1 MPASYPIS
9 IRPFQPKVNI
19 QDIVDAADPN
29 ALQEEV
35 VALGTTLGL
44 NPALS
49 TTPSSSNSFANST
62 QFSTVVQRLA
72 NIETGIVADT
82 HTQYIKRTGNEIITN
97 ATASNVAFTVKGA
110 TSQSAN
116 LQNWTN
122 SSNTVVAS
130 ISSTGVFSTAGG
142 LSAPQLDQV
151 AILSIFGS

>member
-9 IRPFQPKVNI
+9 VRPFTTKVNVL
-19 QDIVDAADPN
+19 DIVDAADPN
-29 ALQEEV
+29 SLQEEV
-35 VALGTTLGL
+35 VAIETTLGL

-49 TTPSSSNSFANST
+49 TTPSALNSFANST
-62 QFSTVVQRLA
+62 QFATVVQRLA

-110 TSQSAN
+110 SSQSAN

-130 ISSTGVFSTAGG
+130 VTSSGTIVAPNGISS
-142 LSAPQLDQV
+142 PQIDQL
-151 AILSIFGS
+151 AMFSIFGN